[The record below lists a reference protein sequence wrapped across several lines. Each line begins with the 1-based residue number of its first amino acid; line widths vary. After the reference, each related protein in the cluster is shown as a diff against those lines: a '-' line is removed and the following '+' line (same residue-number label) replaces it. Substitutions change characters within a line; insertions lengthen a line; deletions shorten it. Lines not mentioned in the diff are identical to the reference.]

1 MSSKFQIVFND
12 AIDPVRWDELMNNS
26 DYSSAFQTLLFHKT
40 FNSIPRLKCHAYA
53 VANGTGVYLAACL
66 VCLYAEKGIKSYF
79 SRRAIIYGGPLLSE
93 SIKHFE
99 LVHLL
104 RSISKDL
111 KRKVIFIEIRNF
123 HDYSKYNE
131 VYRELKWIYK
141 PYLNIKQPLAFSS
154 EQELISSFKYNR
166 RREIK
171 INVKAGLKYREAT
184 SEEDVKTLYHILHDL
199 YTKKV
204 GLPVPDLAF
213 FIRFWLAEIIKVFIV
228 LDGENIIGG
237 SFCPVLPGKSIY
249 TFYYCG
255 KRNYKPKLFPTH
267 MAVLAAMEYGLRNGY
282 KYMDFMGAG
291 LPDVDYGVRKYKLA
305 FGGELVEEGRQI
317 KINNKLLYF
326 IGSKGIAFLKK
337 K

>member
-1 MSSKFQIVFND
+1 MLSK
-12 AIDPVRWDELMNNS
+12 
-26 DYSSAFQTLLFHKT
+26 
-40 FNSIPRLKCHAYA
+40 
-53 VANGTGVYLAACL
+53 
-66 VCLYAEKGIKSYF
+66 
-79 SRRAIIYGGPLLSE
+79 
-93 SIKHFE
+93 SIKHID
-99 LVHLL
+99 LAHLL
-104 RSISKDL
+104 KSISKDL
-111 KRKVIFIEIRNF
+111 KNKVIYIEIRNF
-123 HDYSKYNE
+123 HDYRKYNE
-131 VYRELKWIYK
+131 VYKELKWIYK
-141 PYLNIKQPLAFSS
+141 PNLNIKQPLEFSS

-171 INVKAGLKYREAT
+171 LNVKAGLRYREAT
-184 SEEDVKTLYHILHDL
+184 SEEEVKILYQILHDL
-199 YTKKV
+199 YTIKV
-204 GLPVPDLAF
+204 GLPVPDLTF
-213 FIRFWLAEIIKVFIV
+213 FMSFWKAEIMKIFIV
-228 LDGENIIGG
+228 LDKEIIIGG

-305 FGGELVEEGRQI
+305 FGGKLVEEGRQI
-317 KINNKLLYF
+317 KINNKLLYL